1 MKYIETK
8 IRVRYNE
15 VDRMNVIHNSRYF
28 IYQEEGKF
36 NFLDYYNLNK
46 VICDENDIYSPVTKN
61 YMEYIKPATVRDI
74 LTVKVSV
81 YKVSQVEVKYV
92 SGIFNDKNE
101 LMAFGFVSNC
111 FSDKSLNPIAIKKID
126 EETFNKFKSLEVKDE
141 LGEINKKNIINFFN
155 D

>member
-28 IYQEEGKF
+28 IYQEEGKL
-36 NFLDYYNLNK
+36 NLIDYYKLNK
-46 VICDENDIYSPVTKN
+46 VIRDENEIYSPVTKN

-74 LTVKVSV
+74 LTVKAAV

-92 SGIFNDKNE
+92 SAIFNEKNE

-126 EETFNKFKSLEVKDE
+126 EETYNKFKSLEVKDE